1 MAIETKIL
9 TFGTDKVG
17 TIGGKLMGFTA
28 TDAPLL
34 IPNLE
39 LWLNNDP
46 NTMTLSGSN
55 RVSLWADSSTNS
67 RNFIQASGS
76 SQPLYTSN
84 VVNGQGGIFFA
95 NNTAQRIAC
104 AFSTNIGTGN
114 SITIIW
120 SAQSPL
126 AQSWYLMDGHSSV
139 NRNNLDIDFSTMY
152 SSRHTLVSVTNL
164 TYPTGT
170 IISTVE
176 NNSTTTASKY
186 FQNGIQIGSNF
197 NNGSL
202 GINGLTFGNR
212 FEAQSGLERTLNGYI
227 HEVIIH
233 SKAYTTDE
241 RTKLTEYL
249 KTKYGIL

>member
-1 MAIETKIL
+1 MAIENKIL
-9 TFGTDKVG
+9 TFGTNKVG
-17 TIGGKLMGFTA
+17 TIGGKLMGYTIPV
-28 TDAPLL
+28 PLS
-34 IPNLE
+34 IPNIE
-39 LWLNNDP
+39 LWLNNDDG
-46 NTMTLSGSN
+46 TMIKNGSN
-55 RVSLWADSSTNS
+55 RISQWSDSSPNG
-67 RNFIQASGS
+67 RNFIQATGA
-76 SQPLYTSN
+76 SQPLYVDN
-84 VVNGQGGIFFA
+84 VVNSQGGIFFA

-104 AFSTNIGTGN
+104 AFSTNIGTSN

-126 AQSWYLMDGHSSV
+126 AAAWFLMDGHSSV
-139 NRNNLDIDFSTMY
+139 NRNVIDISSNTMY
-152 SSRHTLVSVTNL
+152 SSRPTLVSVTNL

-176 NNSTTTASKY
+176 NNSTTTESKY

-202 GINGLTFGNR
+202 DINGLTFGNR
-212 FEAQSGLERTLNGYI
+212 FEASSGVERTLNGYI